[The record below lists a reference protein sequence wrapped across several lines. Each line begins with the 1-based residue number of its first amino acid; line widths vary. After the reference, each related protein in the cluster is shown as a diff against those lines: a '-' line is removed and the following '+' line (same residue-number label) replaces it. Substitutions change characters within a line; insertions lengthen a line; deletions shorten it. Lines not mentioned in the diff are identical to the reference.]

1 MGRLEGT
8 MYEELSMESLFKNLK
23 QSFGEFRDVR
33 TGKNTQYDLTDAGI
47 GAFSVFFTQSP
58 SFLSAQEDQKRLKG
72 RCNAESLFGLHQIPS
87 DNQIRSLL
95 DPVAPSALAPVFRE
109 VFERLERTGVLQR
122 FRSHANNLLVILDG
136 TQYFSSQK
144 LHCEKC
150 NHRELN
156 NGKLNYFH
164 SVLTPVIA
172 QPGNEHVL
180 PLAPEYILPQDGK
193 EKQDC
198 EIEAAKRWVT
208 ENGDFF
214 AKYGVTVMGDDLF
227 SRQPLVQKLKEMLLR
242 FILVCKP
249 DSHPALYETVEF
261 LAASGVLGYSQ
272 KRRWNGKFGEIYTY
286 RYANQLPL
294 RGDQEALEVNWCELT
309 VTREDTGEQL
319 YKNAFIT
326 DFQVLETTVEAIVLD
341 GRTRWKVENENNNI
355 LKTKGYHLEHNFG
368 HGSQYLA
375 SLLLSLNLLAFLFHT
390 VMDLVDKKY
399 RLLRTTLRTRRKFF
413 QHLETLLCYLQFSS
427 WDELFSF
434 MCNGLQLNTE

>member
-1 MGRLEGT
+1 LGRLEGT
-8 MYEELSMESLFKNLK
+8 MYEELSPEKLIENLQ
-23 QSFGEFRDVR
+23 QSFGGFRDVR
-33 TGKNTQYDLTDAGI
+33 TGKNTQYDLVDAGI

-58 SFLSAQEDQKRLKG
+58 SFLSAQEDLRRLKS
-72 RCNAESLFGLHQIPS
+72 RCNAESLFGLRQIPS

-109 VFERLERTGVLQR
+109 IFERLDRAGVLKG
-122 FRSHANNLLVILDG
+122 FRSYANNLLVILDG

-144 LHCEKC
+144 LHCAKC
-150 NHRELN
+150 NSRELS
-156 NGKLNYFH
+156 NGKLTYFH

-214 AKYGVTVMGDDLF
+214 AQYGVTVMGDDLF
-227 SRQPLVQKLKEMLLR
+227 SRQPFVQKLKEKHLR

-261 LAASGVLGYSQ
+261 LSASGVLGSFQ
-272 KRRWNGKFGEIYTY
+272 KRRWNGKNGEIYTY

-294 RGDQEALEVNWCELT
+294 RGDQAALEVNWCELT
-309 VTREDTGEQL
+309 VTREDTGEQV
-319 YKNAFIT
+319 YKNAFMT
-326 DFQVLETTVEAIVLD
+326 DFQVFETTVEAIVLD
-341 GRTRWKVENENNNI
+341 GRTRWKVENENNNV

-375 SLLLSLNLLAFLFHT
+375 AILLSLNLLAFLFHT
-390 VMDLVDKKY
+390 VLDLVDKKY
-399 RLLRTTLRTRRKFF
+399 RLLRATLRTRRKFF

-427 WDELFSF
+427 WDELFAF
-434 MCNGLQLNTE
+434 MCNGLQLKIE